1 MECPSVFPKMCRD
14 HRTHCEQDFGSF
26 MSVLSSVNFH
36 VLGLTEEWCSA
47 NEEHVGKVADG
58 AAVAGEQVCVSA
70 VSDITEEAACAE
82 HGEPVAA
89 VLLPSDIALQN
100 PAVHYVV
107 ECADDW
113 ELAVN

>member
-1 MECPSVFPKMCRD
+1 MECPSVFPQMCRD

-36 VLGLTEEWCSA
+36 VLGLTEEWYSA

-82 HGEPVAA
+82 HGEPVAEGA
-89 VLLPSDIALQN
+89 AAI
-100 PAVHYVV
+100 
-107 ECADDW
+107 
-113 ELAVN
+113 

>member
-1 MECPSVFPKMCRD
+1 
-14 HRTHCEQDFGSF
+14 

-36 VLGLTEEWCSA
+36 VLGLTEEWYSA

-82 HGEPVAA
+82 HGESVAA
-89 VLLPSDIALQN
+89 VLLPSDIAPQN
-100 PAVHYVV
+100 PAVHSVV
-107 ECADDW
+107 ECAENW
-113 ELAVN
+113 KLAVN